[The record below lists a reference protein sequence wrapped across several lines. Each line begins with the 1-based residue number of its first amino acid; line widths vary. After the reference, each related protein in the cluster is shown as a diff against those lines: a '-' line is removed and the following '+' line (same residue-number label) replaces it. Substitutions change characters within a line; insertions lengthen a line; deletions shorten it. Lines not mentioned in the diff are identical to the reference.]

1 MTTFN
6 ASPGSRASAAFPDPD
21 PDPASAGDG
30 PESPPAALTLLHISD
45 LHFGPPF
52 LEAAADAVLRF
63 SPQVHPDAVIVSG
76 DLTQRAKPAQFEEAR
91 RFIDRLPDVPKLVVP
106 GNHDIPLY
114 RVWERLVRPHEAY
127 LEHAGASR
135 ESVLRLP
142 GAIIVGLDSTSPRR
156 TLTRGR
162 ITKRQVDW
170 ALQHFD
176 SADPDQVR
184 IVVAHHHLVHAPDAL
199 SDRSMLGGEHAAR
212 RFIAG
217 GVDLALGGHLHRAFI
232 GNTLDFFFDSPQDQ
246 GMIIVQAG
254 TTTSRRG
261 RGRER
266 ERNSLNVVRVY
277 DSWLEITHHL
287 YFEDEDAFSPLSHHV
302 FTRAGHRFGRASEAT
317 LSVRSD
323 GDASPIRTRT
333 VDAS

>member
-1 MTTFN
+1 MK
-6 ASPGSRASAAFPDPD
+6 SPGSPSM
-21 PDPASAGDG
+21 
-30 PESPPAALTLLHISD
+30 LTLLHISD

-52 LEAAADAVLRF
+52 LEEAAEAVARF
-63 SPQVHPDAVIVSG
+63 APEVDPDAIIVSG
-76 DLTQRAKPAQFEEAR
+76 DLTQRAKPDQFRDAR
-91 RFIDRLPDVPKLVVP
+91 RFIQRLPDVPSLVVP
-106 GNHDIPLY
+106 GNHDVPLY
-114 RVWERLVRPHEAY
+114 RVWERLTRPHEAY
-127 LEHAGASR
+127 LENSGATR
-135 ESVLRLP
+135 EAVLRLP

-162 ITKRQVDW
+162 ITKGQVAW
-170 ALQHFD
+170 AMEQFE
-176 SADPDQVR
+176 SADPDDVR

-199 SDRSMLGGEHAAR
+199 SDRSMMGGKHAAR
-212 RFIAG
+212 RFIEG

-232 GNTLDFFFDSPQDQ
+232 GNTLDFFFDSPRDR

-302 FTRAGHRFGRASEAT
+302 FTRTGHRFGRSTEAT
-317 LSVRSD
+317 LSVRQEDD
-323 GDASPIRTRT
+323 GSSIRTRS
-333 VDAS
+333 VAAPEGVQ